1 MSRLEEVET
10 CCSLAQQQ
18 PMICETYL
26 IESSQ
31 AFAMVPGLLDCGLIA
46 IGPGGVAVRF
56 KPPSIASRHA
66 MMRIISTVKPS
77 SRNNEDRG

>member
-56 KPPSIASRHA
+56 KPPIASRHA
-66 MMRIISTVKPS
+66 MMHIISTVKPS